1 MSKMKLQMVIQAVDK
16 LTSPMRAMGKAV
28 GDMGRKAEKSL
39 GDTAHDAAR
48 SRKGLVSLTAPVA
61 KLGKS
66 LSRVAQMSSLGA
78 VSKQAKGVRSNL
90 TRLVAP
96 LGRVSRKLKQLG
108 QDAKLDKVAADLGNL
123 GGALKSVGAKAS
135 IMGAGVAGA
144 FWGMDAVSKGVA
156 EQTALAQSVGVSSKA
171 LSAWAGMAKGMGF
184 EADNVADLVEE
195 MNNKIG
201 ESKGLGEVTTPV
213 KEGLQMLGLEFDK
226 IANMNPEEQFR
237 AIAEAAIS
245 QKDAQVAASAMDMIS
260 GGEGNKLISLWRVM
274 SKESGK
280 AFQDLEA
287 EYRKLNLQTD
297 AGRSGNVEWA
307 NTSKKLFTMLGSG
320 VQEIA
325 GIIGS
330 HLIPVAKEFMGWL
343 VDNFEGIRNATKDF
357 AGSLPKDFDE
367 LKDSFKSLWEGTAG
381 FRKFLVN
388 IVKLVGPFNLL
399 LGAAAAMIGGP
410 LVVAISTLATAFI
423 SLGTAIGFTP
433 LGWLLGAI
441 AALVAGAVLLVTYWE
456 EVVAF
461 FASFS
466 DSIKEAFEGVTT
478 YFTTLWEGIKQAF
491 NDGLINGVVHLLST
505 FNPVNMIARAVN
517 AVVKYLFGVDLFSI
531 GQEWMSGLWD
541 GLLAVWGNISAWLSE
556 AVSELVDVLPD
567 WIKDKIGIGSGSG
580 EAKGD
585 AASQTALPEN
595 GKAQVGGTVRVAF
608 ENAPASMRVRD
619 VKNEGSGVGL
629 DVDAGYNM
637 MTP

>member
-330 HLIPVAKEFMGWL
+330 QLAPVAKEVMGWL
-343 VDNFEGIRNATKDF
+343 VDNFDGIRSAARDF
-357 AGSLPKDFDE
+357 ASTLPSKLKS
-367 LKDSFKSLWEGTAG
+367 LKDGFMSLWKGTSA
-381 FRKFLVN
+381 FRSFFVG
-388 IVKLVGPFNLL
+388 IVKLIGPFNVLIV
-399 LGAAAAMIGGP
+399 AAAAVIAGP
-410 LVVAISTLATAFI
+410 LIVALASLTAAFVA
-423 SLGTAIGFTP
+423 LGTAIGMTP
-433 LGWLLGAI
+433 IAWILGAV
-441 AALVAGAVLLVTYWE
+441 AALVAGAVLLVTYWDD
-456 EVVAF
+456 VA
-461 FASFS
+461 
-466 DSIKEAFEGVTT
+466 T